1 LLFLAARSS
10 SKTPASARRQF
21 RQSAASRT
29 PGEGRKM
36 ADDLAVEAALSLG
49 GNIGDVAE
57 AFAYALRRLAEAP
70 GATLLRASSV
80 YRTPP
85 WGKLDQ
91 PPFLNMAVVVATT
104 LPARALL
111 ALCLDIERGKGRRRI
126 ERWGPRTLDIDILT
140 YGPVELDEPDLKV
153 PHPRIVERA
162 FVLAPL
168 AEIAPHLRI
177 AGRGVAEWL
186 ASADREGIEV
196 DAEAS
201 ARIRAGLG
209 LVDRGA

>member
-1 LLFLAARSS
+1 M
-10 SKTPASARRQF
+10 T
-21 RQSAASRT
+21 
-29 PGEGRKM
+29 
-36 ADDLAVEAALSLG
+36 DDLAVEAALSLG

-57 AFAYALRRLAEAP
+57 AFAYALRRLAESP
-70 GATLLRASSV
+70 GLTLLHASSV

-91 PPFLNMAVVVATT
+91 PPFLNMAVIVATT

-111 ALCLDIERGKGRRRI
+111 ALCLDIERGMGRRRI

-140 YGPVELDEPDLKV
+140 YGAADIDDPDLKV
-153 PHPRIVERA
+153 PHPRIIERA

-177 AGRGVAEWL
+177 AGRDVAEWL
-186 ASADREGIEV
+186 AAADRQGIEV
-196 DAEAS
+196 DDEAS
-201 ARIRAGLG
+201 ARIRAALG
-209 LVDRGA
+209 PVDRGD